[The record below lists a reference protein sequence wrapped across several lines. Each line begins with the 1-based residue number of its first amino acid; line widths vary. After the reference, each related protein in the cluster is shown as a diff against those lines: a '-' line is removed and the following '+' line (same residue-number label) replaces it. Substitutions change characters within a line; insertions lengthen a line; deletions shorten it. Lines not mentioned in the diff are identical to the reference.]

1 MIQLEIQYTFLQL
14 SHSYKIHISLSSALQ
29 SEHVFILVFIVV
41 MQEEKKTSLYRENRE
56 SQQTVIK
63 YNSITYLLV

>member
-14 SHSYKIHISLSSALQ
+14 SHSYSIHISLSSALQ

-41 MQEEKKTSLYRENRE
+41 MQEEKNFPVS
-56 SQQTVIK
+56 
-63 YNSITYLLV
+63 